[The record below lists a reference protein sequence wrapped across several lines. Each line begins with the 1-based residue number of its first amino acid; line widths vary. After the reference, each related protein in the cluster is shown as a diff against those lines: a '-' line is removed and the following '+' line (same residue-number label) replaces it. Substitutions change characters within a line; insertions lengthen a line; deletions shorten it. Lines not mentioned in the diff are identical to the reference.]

1 MSLLPDEPAKGQKD
15 RQPPA
20 ESWRTPALFNS
31 PPRGAWRWVSKRRG
45 KPLLWPELKWFHLR
59 GGRPQKPVLDMYE
72 CLRAV
77 VGAKRAKEI
86 FVEAELDIDLRADPE
101 GIPVEKW
108 DKAIEKLEAVKRQLS
123 RERKRRGKGI
133 LSY

>member
-1 MSLLPDEPAKGQKD
+1 MRRSKRDLVSGGILGHLPPSQKD

-31 PPRGAWRWVSKRRG
+31 PPRGGWRWVFKRRG

-59 GGRPQKPVLDMYE
+59 GGRPQRSILDVYE

-86 FVEAELDIDLRADPE
+86 FV
-101 GIPVEKW
+101 
-108 DKAIEKLEAVKRQLS
+108 
-123 RERKRRGKGI
+123 
-133 LSY
+133 